1 MKKKKEKRKTTTLN
15 VLAPVQ
21 RPGFVYNR
29 CLTENQAACC
39 APHVCEQVFH
49 KFCAIAVVSLSSVH
63 NETSNKPKLL
73 CCTTNGLQNT
83 H

>member
-1 MKKKKEKRKTTTLN
+1 MLLSYISFSTIFKQMREKLSKKKKTLN

-49 KFCAIAVVSLSSVH
+49 KSFVL
-63 NETSNKPKLL
+63 
-73 CCTTNGLQNT
+73 
-83 H
+83 